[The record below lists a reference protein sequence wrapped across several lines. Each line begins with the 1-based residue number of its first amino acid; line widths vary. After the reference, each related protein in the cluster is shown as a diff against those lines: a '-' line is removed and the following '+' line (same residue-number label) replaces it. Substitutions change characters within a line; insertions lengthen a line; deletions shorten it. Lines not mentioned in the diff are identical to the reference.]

1 MTTSEHTTA
10 SESEANSDFNQDS
23 AADDLKNVFQH
34 SRRLVGEIT
43 DLLGIEARLA
53 GRSLALMLALAIVL
67 ALLLVS
73 VWLLLSAAGAMWLIH
88 AELLN
93 APLALAAV
101 GGVNAVMALL
111 VWWAL
116 TRLSGNLSFRGFR
129 QVLREINTDHPSEG
143 SS

>member
-1 MTTSEHTTA
+1 MTA
-10 SESEANSDFNQDS
+10 SERTQDTDPEATADFNQDS
-23 AADDLKNVFQH
+23 AADDLKHVFQH
-34 SRRLVGEIT
+34 SKRLVGEIT

-73 VWLLLSAAGAMWLIH
+73 VWLLLCAAGAMWLIH

-93 APLALAAV
+93 APLALLAV

-116 TRLSGNLSFRGFR
+116 SRLSGNLSFRGFR
-129 QVLREINTDHPSEG
+129 QVLREINSDHPSGG